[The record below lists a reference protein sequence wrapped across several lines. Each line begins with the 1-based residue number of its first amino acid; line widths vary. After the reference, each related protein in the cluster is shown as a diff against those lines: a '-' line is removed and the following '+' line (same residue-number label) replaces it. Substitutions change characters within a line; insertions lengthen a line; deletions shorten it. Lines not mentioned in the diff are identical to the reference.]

1 VRNGLADHWRKSY
14 VAKGGKSMQA
24 VELAAARK
32 DGWRNIAITLIF
44 ARDGS
49 LSVIAIRL
57 RTGC

>member
-32 DGWRNIAITLIF
+32 DGWRNIAIALIDPQLLEKIDDF
-44 ARDGS
+44 R
-49 LSVIAIRL
+49 RL
-57 RTGC
+57 V

>member
-32 DGWRNIAITLIF
+32 DGWRKIASLTMS
-44 ARDGS
+44 AR
-49 LSVIAIRL
+49 VKHF
-57 RTGC
+57 